1 MKQLL
6 CYGDSNTWGLIPKTQ
21 ERYPWDVRW
30 TGRLQEGLRADDVT
44 VLEEGLCGRTTVYED
59 VFRKYRNGLATLPFI
74 LESHKP
80 IDGAI
85 LMLGTN
91 DCKSNYNNTAY
102 KIGLGIEQ
110 CLDELLK
117 VIPTNHILLISP
129 IYLGD
134 EVWKDQYDPEFS
146 KGSVELSKDLKK
158 EYEKIAAKRK
168 IHFLAASDYVSPS
181 GIDMEHLDENGHKVF
196 AKVVFDAIR
205 THEII

>member
-6 CYGDSNTWGLIPKTQ
+6 CYGDSNTWGLIPKTE
-21 ERYPWDVRW
+21 ERYPWNVRW
-30 TGRLQEGLRADDVT
+30 TGRLQEELRDNDVK
-44 VLEEGLCGRTTVYED
+44 VLEEGLCGRTTVFED
-59 VFRKYRNGLATLPFI
+59 VFRKYRNGLSTLPFI

-80 IDGAI
+80 IGGAV

-110 CLDELLK
+110 CLNELLK
-117 VIPTNHILLISP
+117 AIPSDKILLVSP
-129 IYLGD
+129 IHLGD

-146 KGSVELSKDLKK
+146 KESVNLSKNLKK
-158 EYEKIAAKRK
+158 EYQRIAEKGK

-181 GIDMEHLDENGHKVF
+181 TVDMEHLDEAGHKVF
-196 AKVVFDAIR
+196 AKAVLDAIKQY
-205 THEII
+205 HIV